1 MTSIR
6 FASGALIAL
15 ALAAET
21 ALAQSTP
28 PGDGPVIVVE
38 APRSVPMKRERNP
51 YTGAP
56 IVVTTVRIPALYG
69 DLNLARPA
77 DAARL
82 TTRLNRVAHDACAQL
97 DQLYPL
103 IPDEDCVSRAVRGAN
118 PQVRA
123 AIAKAQK
130 KSHKS

>member
-1 MTSIR
+1 LLNAG
-6 FASGALIAL
+6 ASGEIAYMVGGFVLLGL
-15 ALAAET
+15 AIG
-21 ALAQSTP
+21 QSSGVVNDRFP
-28 PGDGPVIVVE
+28 PE
-38 APRSVPMKRERNP
+38 HR

-103 IPDEDCVSRAVRGAN
+103 IPDEECVSRAVRGAN